1 MGESKNSVQ
10 REGDDRR
17 GFLQA
22 VMRDLEAL
30 ESMIERGMIE
40 RGRRRIGAE
49 LEMFLVD
56 GHWQPLA
63 CSLAVL
69 KELDDPR
76 FTTELAQ
83 FNLEAN
89 LLPVDFGSGALRRT
103 ERQLNTLVAKAR
115 SAAAVVGGRVIC
127 TGILPTIRTA
137 DLGLENLTP
146 YPRYRAL
153 NDALTELR
161 GESYEFRI
169 LGSDEL
175 LLKHD
180 SVMVE
185 SCNASFQCH
194 FQLSDE
200 EFPHLYNI
208 AQVLAGPVLSAVGN
222 SPMLFGKR
230 LWSET
235 RIALFEQAVDTRRVR
250 TEIRKVAPR
259 VWFGGGYVR
268 HSVLELFRE
277 DLSRFR
283 ALLCGLDVED
293 SLAVLEAGGVPKLQ
307 ALCLHNGT
315 VYRWNRACYGVTEG
329 KPHLRIENRII
340 PSGPS
345 TLDCVANAALWF
357 GLMSAL
363 ADQYDD
369 ITTELPFDRA
379 TGNFHAAA
387 RYGLGAELN
396 WLDGAVHPAEKLLR
410 EQLCPMAREGLRL
423 SGITSGEIDRYMGV
437 IEERVEKKQT
447 GSLWQLRSFEG
458 MPETATP
465 AERAGA
471 ITAALYARQ
480 IEGRPVAQW
489 ELARIDDGGDW
500 ATSFQRVDQFMR
512 TELFTV
518 SGEEPVGL
526 VANMMDWNGI
536 RHVLVE
542 DKEHHLVGV
551 VSYRSL
557 LRVLGRAEAGTDR
570 PISEL
575 MRRDPIFVTTDCPT
589 LDAIN
594 LMRQHRLSCLP
605 VVKDGC
611 LVGVVTEREFLDI
624 TANLMEERLRPD
636 GPVGRAG
643 AA

>member
-1 MGESKNSVQ
+1 MGDPNISLQ

-22 VMRDLEAL
+22 VLRDLQAL
-30 ESMIERGMIE
+30 EWMIDKGQIE
-40 RGRRRIGAE
+40 TGKRRIGAE

-56 GHWQPLA
+56 ENWHPKP

-69 KELDDPR
+69 KELDDAR

-89 LLPVDFGSGALRRT
+89 LTPVEFGAGALRRT
-103 ERQLNTLVAKAR
+103 EQQMNTLVAKAR
-115 SAAAVVGGRVIC
+115 SAAAAVGGRVVC
-127 TGILPTIRTA
+127 TGILPTIRTS

-146 YPRYRAL
+146 YPRYAAL
-153 NDALTELR
+153 NDALSELR

-175 LLKHD
+175 LLRHD

-194 FQLSDE
+194 FQLSAE

-208 AQVLAGPVLSAVGN
+208 SQVLAAPVLAAAGN
-222 SPMLFGKR
+222 SPLLFGKR
-230 LWSET
+230 LWNET

-250 TEIRKVAPR
+250 TDLRKIAPR
-259 VWFGGGYVR
+259 VWFGGGYVKE
-268 HSVLELFRE
+268 SVLELFRE
-277 DLSRFR
+277 DVSRFR
-283 ALLCGLDVED
+283 ALLCGGETED
-293 SLAVLEAGGVPKLQ
+293 SLALLEAGEIPKLR

-315 VYRWNRACYGVTEG
+315 VYRWNRACYGVTDG
-329 KPHLRIENRII
+329 VPHLRIENRII

-345 TLDCVANAALWF
+345 TVDCVANAALWF
-357 GLMSAL
+357 GLMSAF
-363 ADQYDD
+363 ADKYED
-369 ITTELPFDRA
+369 ITTALPFDSA
-379 TGNFHAAA
+379 NANFHAAA
-387 RYGLGAELN
+387 RYGMGADLS
-396 WLDGAVHPAEKLLR
+396 WLDGSVHSAERLLSD
-410 EQLCPMAREGLRL
+410 ELCPLAREGLAL
-423 SGITSGEIDRYMGV
+423 SGVSQAEIDRYMGV

-447 GSLWQLRSFEG
+447 GSHWQLRSFDG
-458 MPETATP
+458 MPDSASP
-465 AERAGA
+465 AEKAGA
-471 ITAALYARQ
+471 LTAALCARQ

-489 ELARIDDGGDW
+489 ELAQIGEGGGW
-500 ATSFQRVDQFMR
+500 VSNFKRVDQFMR
-512 TELFTV
+512 TDLFTV

-542 DKEHHLVGV
+542 DGEHRLVGV

-557 LRVLGRAEAGTDR
+557 LRVLGRAESGNDQ

-575 MRRDPIFVTTDCPT
+575 MRRDPVFVTTDCPT

-605 VVKDGC
+605 VLSDGL
-611 LVGVVTEREFLDI
+611 LVGVVTEREFMDI
-624 TANLMEERLRPD
+624 TATLLEERLRPAELPIGED
-636 GPVGRAG
+636 DA
-643 AA
+643 